1 MSASPKNSK
10 GTEDLKGRTLE
21 LAGLVGYQE
30 GAVVSREI
38 VSRPAGTVT
47 MFAFDR
53 GEQLSEHTAPF
64 DAMVIGLDGE
74 ADITIGSKANRVR
87 RGEMIIMPAAIPHAL
102 KAVTRFKML
111 LVMIK
116 KPA

>member
-1 MSASPKNSK
+1 MSGIKKDTSAP
-10 GTEDLKGRTLE
+10 DLRGRAIA
-21 LAGLVGYQE
+21 LAGLVGYQD

-38 VSRPAGTVT
+38 VSQPTGTVT
-47 MFAFDR
+47 AFAFDQ

-64 DAMVIGLDGE
+64 DALVIDLDGE
-74 ADITIGSKANRVR
+74 ADITIGGRSNRVKP
-87 RGEMIIMPAAIPHAL
+87 GEMIIMPAAVPHAL

>member
-1 MSASPKNSK
+1 MTAMKREKN
-10 GTEDLKGRTLE
+10 TEDLKARAVS

-30 GAVVSREI
+30 GAIVSREV
-38 VSRPAGTVT
+38 VSQPTGTVT
-47 MFAFDR
+47 AFAFDK

-64 DAMVIGLDGE
+64 DAMVIDLDGQG
-74 ADITIGSKANRVR
+74 DITIGGAVHRIGP
-87 RGEMIIMPAAIPHAL
+87 GEMIIMPAGVPHAVR
-102 KAVTRFKML
+102 AVTRFKML

>member
-1 MSASPKNSK
+1 MSAKTKDKSA
-10 GTEDLKGRTLE
+10 EDLKARAVALS
-21 LAGLVGYQE
+21 GLVGYQD
-30 GAVVSREI
+30 GAIVSREI
-38 VSRPAGTVT
+38 VSQKAGTVT
-47 MFAFDR
+47 VFAFDE

-64 DAMVIGLDGE
+64 DAMVIDLDGE
-74 ADITIGSKANRVR
+74 ADVAIGGRDNRVKP
-87 RGEMIIMPAAIPHAL
+87 GEMIIMPAGVPHGL

>member
-1 MSASPKNSK
+1 MAAMKKEKS
-10 GTEDLKGRTLE
+10 TEDLKARAIA
-21 LAGLVGYQE
+21 LAGLVSYQN
-30 GAVVSREI
+30 GAIVSREV
-38 VSRPAGTVT
+38 VSQPTGTVT
-47 MFAFDR
+47 AFAFDE

-64 DAMVIGLDGE
+64 DAMVIDIDGE
-74 ADITIGSKANRVR
+74 ADIAISGQVNRIKP
-87 RGEMIIMPAAIPHAL
+87 GEMIIMPAGVPHAL

>member
-1 MSASPKNSK
+1 MSAMSK
-10 GTEDLKGRTLE
+10 DKSAEDLKARAIALS
-21 LAGLVGYQE
+21 GLVGYQD
-30 GAVVSREI
+30 GAIVSREI
-38 VSRPAGTVT
+38 VSQKTGTVT
-47 MFAFDR
+47 VFAFDE

-64 DAMVIGLDGE
+64 DAMVIDLDGE
-74 ADITIGSKANRVR
+74 ADIAIGGRVNRVKP
-87 RGEMIIMPAAIPHAL
+87 GEMIIMPAGVPHGL

>member
-1 MSASPKNSK
+1 MPVMIKDKSR
-10 GTEDLKGRTLE
+10 EDLKARAVALT
-21 LAGLVGYQE
+21 GLVNYQD

-38 VSRPAGTVT
+38 VGQPTGTVT
-47 MFAFDR
+47 AFAFDA

-64 DAMVIGLDGE
+64 DAMVIDLDGHG
-74 ADITIGSKANRVR
+74 DITIGGAVHRIGP
-87 RGEMIIMPAAIPHAL
+87 GEMIIMPAGVPHAVR
-102 KAVTRFKML
+102 AVTRFKML

>member
-1 MSASPKNSK
+1 MKITKDKNA
-10 GTEDLKGRTLE
+10 EDLKARAIG
-21 LAGLVGYQE
+21 LAGLVNYQD
-30 GAVVSREI
+30 GAIVSREV
-38 VSRPAGTVT
+38 VSQPTGTVT
-47 MFAFDR
+47 AFAFDE

-64 DAMVIGLDGE
+64 DAMAIDLDGE
-74 ADITIGSKANRVR
+74 ADVTIGGKINRVKP
-87 RGEMIIMPAAIPHAL
+87 GEMIIMPAAIPHAL

>member
-1 MSASPKNSK
+1 MSAIKKEKS
-10 GTEDLKGRTLE
+10 TEDLKARAIA
-21 LAGLVGYQE
+21 LAGLVGYQD
-30 GAVVSREI
+30 GAIVSREV
-38 VSRPAGTVT
+38 VSQPAGTMT
-47 MFAFDR
+47 AFAFDE

-64 DAMVIGLDGE
+64 DAVVIDLDGE
-74 ADITIGSKANRVR
+74 ADITIGGKVNRIKP
-87 RGEMIIMPAAIPHAL
+87 GEMIIMPAAAPHAL

>member
-1 MSASPKNSK
+1 MTPIKKDKSEK
-10 GTEDLKGRTLE
+10 DLKGRTVD

-30 GAVVSREI
+30 GSIISREI

-47 MFAFDR
+47 AFAFDE

-64 DAMVIGLDGE
+64 DAMVIGLDGR
-74 ADITIGSKANRVR
+74 ADITIGGARHRIKA
-87 RGEMIIMPAAIPHAL
+87 GQMLIMPAGVPHAL
-102 KAVTRFKML
+102 EAATRFKML

-116 KPA
+116 K

>member
-1 MSASPKNSK
+1 MSAMMKEKSS
-10 GTEDLKGRTLE
+10 EDLKARAIA
-21 LAGLVGYQE
+21 LAGLVNYQD
-30 GAVVSREI
+30 GAVVSREV
-38 VSRPAGTVT
+38 VSQPTGTVT
-47 MFAFDR
+47 AFAFDA

-64 DAMVIGLDGE
+64 DAMVIDLDGE
-74 ADITIGSKANRVR
+74 ADITIGGKVNRVKP
-87 RGEMIIMPAAIPHAL
+87 GEMIIMPAAVPHAL

>member
-1 MSASPKNSK
+1 MSAMKREKSA
-10 GTEDLKGRTLE
+10 EDLKARAIP
-21 LAGLVGYQE
+21 LAGLVGYQD
-30 GAVVSREI
+30 GSIVSREI
-38 VSRPAGTVT
+38 VSQPTGTVT
-47 MFAFDR
+47 VFAFDE

-64 DAMVIGLDGE
+64 DAMVIDLDGE
-74 ADITIGSKANRVR
+74 AEIVIGGTPHPVR
-87 RGEMIIMPAAIPHAL
+87 PGEMIIMPADVPHAL